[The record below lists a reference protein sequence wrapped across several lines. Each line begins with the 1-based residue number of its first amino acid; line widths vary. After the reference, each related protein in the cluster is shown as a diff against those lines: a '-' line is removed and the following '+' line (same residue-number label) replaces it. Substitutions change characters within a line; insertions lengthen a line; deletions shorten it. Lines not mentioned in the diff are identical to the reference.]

1 MAHIEIYGT
10 SRERATG
17 IIMTKRPLVVNCRYK
32 LIPAG
37 VASDFN
43 MFIQEVRKRVL
54 KLNFNCC

>member
-43 MFIQEVRKRVL
+43 MFI
-54 KLNFNCC
+54 